1 MNTQAN
7 IQFKKTKL
15 ENMKR
20 QLEKLERDYSNI
32 VKSTVF
38 KQSLPEL
45 KSEQELLDLCKKKN
59 KLHIETLRKYNAL
72 RDTGIHLL
80 ELVAEEKNLHGTNE
94 KLISKFDILK
104 ELGYESMEQLDWI
117 KDEKESE
124 LTLKKS

>member
-20 QLEKLERDYSNI
+20 QLEKLEKDYSSL
-32 VKSTVF
+32 VKSKVL
-38 KQSLPEL
+38 KQSFPEF
-45 KSEQELLDLCKKKN
+45 KSETELLDLCKKEN

-94 KLISKFDILK
+94 KLISKLDILK
-104 ELGYESMEQLDWI
+104 ELGYESME
-117 KDEKESE
+117 
-124 LTLKKS
+124 

>member
-38 KQSLPEL
+38 KQSLPEF

-72 RDTGIHLL
+72 RDTGVHLL
-80 ELVAEEKNLHGTNE
+80 ELVAEEKNLHGTHE

-104 ELGYESMEQLDWI
+104 ELGYESME
-117 KDEKESE
+117 
-124 LTLKKS
+124 